1 VQSTHVFQI
10 LPSRDDPRSSSDEGS
25 QDAWLTVSVRLYQA
39 FLLMGGPAGRMAS
52 GDALLEL
59 EFDQSPDCD
68 NLYF

>member
-1 VQSTHVFQI
+1 
-10 LPSRDDPRSSSDEGS
+10 
-25 QDAWLTVSVRLYQA
+25 
-39 FLLMGGPAGRMAS
+39 MGGPAGRMAS